1 MPSFLSKLLGRKKV
15 QESESSADKCDS
27 PTLLEGKFEAVSP
40 TVSPSAAHF
49 TDPGVAQIRGDDKAK
64 DKESPFNIL
73 RYKSRPSSPTA
84 EKPVTDIPQ
93 LSLTLP
99 VTKDRGRV
107 LDVVFE
113 PGHETVAF
121 LDQAAVGERR
131 LSPDEALSLVR
142 ACSQVIIERG
152 ASLSCVQPILL

>member
-1 MPSFLSKLLGRKKV
+1 MPSFFSKLLGRKKV
-15 QESESSADKCDS
+15 QEPEPSPDKCDS

-49 TDPGVAQIRGDDKAK
+49 TDPGLAQIRGNDKAK
-64 DKESPFNIL
+64 DKESPFNLL

-84 EKPVTDIPQ
+84 EKPVTDVPH

-99 VTKDRGRV
+99 VTKDRGRA

-113 PGHETVAF
+113 PVHESVA
-121 LDQAAVGERR
+121 LLNQVAIGERR

-142 ACSQVIIERG
+142 ACSQVTIERG
-152 ASLSCVQPILL
+152 ASLSRVQPTPP